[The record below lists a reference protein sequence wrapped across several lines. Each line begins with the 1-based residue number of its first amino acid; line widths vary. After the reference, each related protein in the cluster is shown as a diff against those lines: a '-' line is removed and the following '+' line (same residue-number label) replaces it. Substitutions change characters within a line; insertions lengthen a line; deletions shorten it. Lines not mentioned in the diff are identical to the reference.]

1 VRILIMVLLAVHV
14 LAGVFWAGS
23 TFALARAGG
32 EAAARLF
39 RPQMGAA
46 TLALLAGLGLWGIL
60 HRGPMGP
67 MEDTLAVGVVCAL
80 AAAGVQG
87 MLRKSSP
94 ALSQRLASLLLAITV
109 VCMVTARYAA

>member
-1 VRILIMVLLAVHV
+1 MRILIIVLLAVHV

-32 EAAARLF
+32 DAAARLF

-87 MLRKSSP
+87 MLRRSSP
-94 ALSQRLASLLLAITV
+94 LLSQRLASLLLAVTV
-109 VCMVTARYAA
+109 VCRVTAHYAT

>member
-1 VRILIMVLLAVHV
+1 MRILIIVLLAVHV

-32 EAAARLF
+32 DAAARLF

-87 MLRKSSP
+87 MLRRSSP
-94 ALSQRLASLLLAITV
+94 LLSQRLASLLLAVTV
-109 VCMVTARYAA
+109 VCMVTARYAT

>member
-1 VRILIMVLLAVHV
+1 MRILIIVLLAVHV

-23 TFALARAGG
+23 TFALARAGQ

-46 TLALLAGLGLWGIL
+46 TLALLAGVGLWGIL

-67 MEDTLAVGVVCAL
+67 MEETLAVGAACAV

-87 MLRKSSP
+87 MMRRSSP
-94 ALSQRLASLLLAITV
+94 ILSQRLASLLLAVTV
-109 VCMVTARYAA
+109 VCMVTARYST

>member
-1 VRILIMVLLAVHV
+1 MRILIIVLLAVHV

-23 TFALARAGG
+23 TFVLARAGV
-32 EAAARLF
+32 AAAPGLF
-39 RPQMGAA
+39 RSQMGSA

-94 ALSQRLASLLLAITV
+94 LLSQRLAALLLAITV
-109 VCMVTARYAA
+109 VCMVTARYAT